1 MMLIRKSGFH
11 LVLEKYSLTASICR
25 RNTINKQ
32 YNYFRIL
39 VDVLHILFHLHIFKY
54 ITYTVGDRNQPE
66 SLLNLLQIFCTKD
79 LHCKDTRGR
88 ETLSEN
94 PDFNSCAK

>member
-1 MMLIRKSGFH
+1 MIIRKNGFH
-11 LVLEKYSLTASICR
+11 LVLEKCSLTASVCRR

-66 SLLNLLQIFCTKD
+66 SLLNLLQIFCMKD
-79 LHCKDTRGR
+79 LRCKDTRGR
-88 ETLSEN
+88 DSLRESG
-94 PDFNSCAK
+94 F